1 MTAELQRAGLDFI
14 IDRVDVGILVV
25 TRDFEVIL
33 WNRFMEAHSGISH
46 ERIVGSN
53 LLESFPELPG
63 KWLTKK
69 LRSVFILNNFAF
81 SSWQQR
87 PYLFR
92 FKHHR
97 PITGGAGFMYQNC
110 TFIPFKNQEGDQDLV
125 CITVFDVTDVA
136 IVQKQ
141 LSEARERMEQL
152 SNQDSL
158 TGVYNRRYLQ
168 IQLARE
174 FNRVVRNGGALSVL
188 FIDLDHFKSVNDTY
202 GHPTGDHVL
211 VEVAQRIKDA
221 IRTTDYLARY
231 GGEEF
236 AVVLSDTGIN
246 GGINVANRIRER
258 IAEAPFVFEGQTITM
273 TASLGL
279 SEYRGTVE
287 TPESLLAESDEAL
300 YSAKQGG
307 RNRVVCYKET

>member
-1 MTAELQRAGLDFI
+1 MVAELQRAGLDFI

-25 TRDFEVIL
+25 TRDFEVVL
-33 WNRFMEAHSGISH
+33 WNRFMAAHSGVSH
-46 ERIVGSN
+46 EHIVSGS
-53 LLESFPELPG
+53 LFESFPELPRE
-63 KWLTKK
+63 WLAKK
-69 LRSVFILNNFAF
+69 LKSVFILNNFAF

-97 PITGGAGFMYQNC
+97 PITGGASFMYQDC
-110 TFIPFKNQEGDQDLV
+110 TFVPFRNQEGDQDLV

-136 IVQKQ
+136 IAQKQ
-141 LSEARERMEQL
+141 LSEARERMEEL
-152 SNQDSL
+152 SNQDAL

-168 IQLARE
+168 VQLTRE

-188 FIDLDHFKSVNDTY
+188 FIDLDYFKNVNDTY
-202 GHPTGDHVL
+202 GHPAGDYVL
-211 VEVAQRIKDA
+211 VEVAQRIKEA
-221 IRTTDYLARY
+221 VRTTDYLARY

-236 AVVLSDTGIN
+236 AVVLSDTGMN

-258 IAEAPFVFEGQTITM
+258 IAEAPFVFEGQTIAM

-279 SEYRGTVE
+279 SEYRETVE

-300 YSAKQGG
+300 YSAKQSG
-307 RNRVVCYKET
+307 RNRVVCYKAS

>member
-1 MTAELQRAGLDFI
+1 MVAELQRAGLDFI

-25 TRDFEVIL
+25 TRDFEVVL
-33 WNRFMEAHSGISH
+33 WNRFMAAHSGVSH
-46 ERIVGSN
+46 EHIVGGS
-53 LLESFPELPG
+53 LFESFPELPRE
-63 KWLTKK
+63 WLAKK
-69 LRSVFILNNFAF
+69 LKSVFILNNFAF

-97 PITGGAGFMYQNC
+97 PITGGASFMYQDC
-110 TFIPFKNQEGDQDLV
+110 TFVPFKNQEGDQDLV

-136 IVQKQ
+136 IAQKQ
-141 LSEARERMEQL
+141 LSEARERMEEL
-152 SNQDSL
+152 SNQDAL

-168 IQLARE
+168 VQLTRE

-188 FIDLDHFKSVNDTY
+188 FIDLDYFKNVNDTY
-202 GHPTGDHVL
+202 GHPAGDYVL
-211 VEVAQRIKDA
+211 VEVAQRIKEA
-221 IRTTDYLARY
+221 VRTTDYLARY

-236 AVVLSDTGIN
+236 AVVLSDTGMN

-258 IAEAPFVFEGQTITM
+258 IAEAPFIFEGQTIAM

-279 SEYRGTVE
+279 SEYRETVE

-300 YSAKQGG
+300 YSAKQSG
-307 RNRVVCYKET
+307 RNRVVCYKAS

>member
-1 MTAELQRAGLDFI
+1 MVAELQRAGLDFI
-14 IDRVDVGILVV
+14 VDRVDVGILVV
-25 TRDFEVIL
+25 TRDFEVVL
-33 WNRFMEAHSGISH
+33 WNRFMAAHSGVAH

-53 LLESFPELPG
+53 LFESFPELPRE
-63 KWLTKK
+63 WLAKK
-69 LRSVFILNNFAF
+69 LKSVFILNNFAF

-97 PITGGAGFMYQNC
+97 PITGGASFMYQDC
-110 TFIPFKNQEGDQDLV
+110 TFVPFKNQEGDQDLV

-136 IVQKQ
+136 IAQKQ
-141 LSEARERMEQL
+141 LSEARQRMEEL
-152 SNQDSL
+152 SNQDAL

-168 IQLARE
+168 VQLTRE
-174 FNRVVRNGGALSVL
+174 FSRVVRNGGALSVL
-188 FIDLDHFKSVNDTY
+188 FIDLDYFKNVNDTY
-202 GHPTGDHVL
+202 GHPAGDYVL
-211 VEVAQRIKDA
+211 VEVAQRIKESV
-221 IRTTDYLARY
+221 RTTDYLARY

-236 AVVLSDTGIN
+236 AVVLSDTGMN

-258 IAEAPFVFEGQTITM
+258 IAEAPFIFEGQTIAM

-279 SEYRGTVE
+279 SEYRETVE

-300 YSAKQGG
+300 YSAKQNG
-307 RNRVVCYKET
+307 RNRVVCYKAS